1 MESSGKHKAFHLAS
15 VFAIDRLRI
24 GMTGMESPLWSV
36 SWVVRFGVPT
46 V

>member
-24 GMTGMESPLWSV
+24 GTDGHGITTLV
-36 SWVVRFGVPT
+36 
-46 V
+46 